1 VVSDLAPVVERLI
14 SLLGAAITRDA
25 PLGARTTYRVGGPA
39 SVVVEVG
46 DARQLAT
53 VAACLGSAS
62 EGVPILVLGNGS
74 NLLVADRGFA
84 GIVVTLGAGFR
95 AIDVQV
101 DGEDGRAV
109 VRAGAAV
116 SLPVLARRTVAAGLR
131 GMEWSVGVPGSVGG
145 AVRMNAGGHGA
156 ETRDVLREARWVDLV
171 TGETTCGD
179 AERLGLGYRCS
190 ALGPSD
196 LVVEA
201 TFGLEVGDVDAGG
214 RVLAEVVRW
223 RREHQPGGSNAGS
236 VFANPPGASAGALID
251 AAGLKGFR
259 MGTAQVS
266 PKHANFFQADQGGSA
281 DDVARLIRYV
291 QDEVERATGIL
302 LHPEVRLIGFAPE
315 QCPR

>member
-1 VVSDLAPVVERLI
+1 VERDLTRVVDRLE
-14 SLLGAAITRDA
+14 SLLGAAAARNA
-25 PLGARTTYRVGGPA
+25 PLGTRTTYRVGGPA
-39 SVVVEVG
+39 AMVIEVG
-46 DARQLAT
+46 DDRQLGAVT
-53 VAACLGSAS
+53 ACLGSAS

-84 GIVVTLGAGFR
+84 GIVVTLGAGFG
-95 AIDVQV
+95 AVDVHV
-101 DGEDGRAV
+101 ESDDGRAL

-116 SLPVLARRTVAAGLR
+116 SLPVLARQSVAAGLR

-156 ETRDVLREARWVDLV
+156 ETRDVLRWARWVDLV
-171 TGETTCGD
+171 SGETTCGD

-190 ALGPSD
+190 VLGPSD

-201 TFGLEVGDVDAGG
+201 AFGLEVGDADAGR

-236 VFANPPGASAGALID
+236 VFSNPPGSSAGALID
-251 AAGLKGFR
+251 AAGLKGLR
-259 MGTAQVS
+259 LGTAQVS
-266 PKHANFFQADQGGSA
+266 PKHANFIQADQGGSA
-281 DDVARLIRYV
+281 DDVARLIRHV
-291 QDEVERATGIL
+291 QAEVERATGTL

-315 QCPR
+315 LCPR

>member
-1 VVSDLAPVVERLI
+1 MEPVLAAVVDRLE
-14 SLLGAAITRDA
+14 SLLGAAAARDA

-39 SVVVEVG
+39 SLVVEVG
-46 DARQLAT
+46 DDRQLDAVT
-53 VAACLGSAS
+53 ACLAAAPGA
-62 EGVPILVLGNGS
+62 VPILVLGNGS

-84 GIVVTLGAGFR
+84 GVVVTLGAGFS
-95 AIDVQV
+95 AVDVRV
-101 DGEDGRAV
+101 DGEGTGAT

-156 ETRDVLREARWVDLV
+156 ETRDVLLGARWVDLV
-171 TGETTCGD
+171 SGETTCGD
-179 AERLGLGYRCS
+179 AERLGLGYRRS
-190 ALGPSD
+190 VLGPCD

-201 TFGLEVGDVDAGG
+201 TFGLEVGDADAGG
-214 RVLAEVVRW
+214 RALTEVVRW

-236 VFANPPGASAGALID
+236 VFQNPPGASAGALVD

-266 PKHANFFQADQGGSA
+266 PKHANFIQADPGGSA
-281 DDVARLIRYV
+281 DDVVRLIRYV
-291 QDEVERATGIL
+291 QDEVERATGVL
-302 LHPEVRLIGFAPE
+302 LHPEVRLVGFAPE
-315 QCPR
+315 LCPR